1 MLGFRL
7 ESSIIIDD
15 GLVPTGPLATQ
26 VPVLATQVS
35 VLAIARLRVAD
46 WQSGSGPSPR
56 GIYCFDNIW
65 CTDLADVDT
74 CGVSEKEACMRC
86 VLF

>member
-1 MLGFRL
+1 MLGSRL
-7 ESSIIIDD
+7 EWSIIIDD
-15 GLVPTGPLATQ
+15 GLIPTGALVSQ
-26 VPVLATQVS
+26 VP
-35 VLAIARLRVAD
+35 VLAIARLRVAN
-46 WQSGSGPSPR
+46 WQSGPSPR
-56 GIYCFDNIW
+56 GVYCFDNIW